1 MLVYY
6 FSGLMK
12 KKRIIQSSHRREH
25 NIGHVAEWLG
35 TGLQNLLL
43 RFDPAHDLFSFMTPL
58 VLKSR
63 VESPK
68 TAERC
73 FHTAPC

>member
-1 MLVYY
+1 
-6 FSGLMK
+6 MK
-12 KKRIIQSSHRREH
+12 ENKTFQSSCQRGRG
-25 NIGHVAEWLG
+25 IGHVAEWLG

-58 VLKSR
+58 VLKNR

-68 TAERC
+68 AAERC
-73 FHTAPC
+73 FYTALC